1 MFRNILAA
9 ISIAITGVVIAGTS
23 ALAKPADSKQAHE
36 QVVAITV
43 TSAGFEPAQV
53 DVKANQ
59 PVKLVVTRKTDQT
72 CAKTIV
78 IKDFGIEKALPL
90 DQPVEVTFTPTKSGQ
105 IRYACAM
112 NMVAGVIIVK

>member
-1 MFRNILAA
+1 MFRSVLVA
-9 ISIAITGVVIAGTS
+9 ISIVVVAGTS
-23 ALAKPADSKQAHE
+23 ALAKPADSKQPHE
-36 QVVAITV
+36 QVVAIAV

-53 DVKANQ
+53 NVKANQ
-59 PVKLVVTRKTDQT
+59 PVKLVVTRKTEQT

-90 DQPVEVTFTPTKSGQ
+90 DQPVEITFTPSKSGQ

-112 NMVAGVIIVK
+112 NMVAGVVIVD

>member
-1 MFRNILAA
+1 MFRSVLGALSIIVAGA
-9 ISIAITGVVIAGTS
+9 IVVGGQ
-23 ALAKPADSKQAHE
+23 ALAKSVDGKQARE
-36 QVVAITV
+36 QTVAITV
-43 TSAGFEPAQV
+43 TRGGFEPAQV
-53 DVKANQ
+53 NVNANQ

-72 CAKTIV
+72 CAKTLV
-78 IKDFGIEKALPL
+78 IKDFAIEKVLPL